1 MPKIPRYQRFSSY
14 QNCYEYHYQE
24 MDRDITKT
32 DTSYSKIILELWC
45 GSGAYVRELAKQH
58 PENLYIGVD
67 SKSDRLCF
75 GADYCKEHHIDNT
88 KWLRSQVDHLSH
100 CFSKASIDEIRIT
113 FPDPRP
119 TRNRQKLTS
128 LKFQTIYKSIIKP
141 DGILHVKTDDK
152 DFFEYSKQILVE
164 GWMIIWECYENI
176 YAIDGLIEKKP
187 ELWIITYYESI
198 RLEQW
203 RTVYYLNSSYVTTSK

>member
-1 MPKIPRYQRFSSY
+1 MPKTTRYQRFFTY

-24 MDRDITKT
+24 IDRDIIETEK
-32 DTSYSKIILELWC
+32 YSKVILELWC
-45 GSGAYVRELAKQH
+45 GSGAYVRELARQH

-75 GADYCKEHHIDNT
+75 GADYCKEHNIDNT
-88 KWLRSQVDHLSH
+88 KRLRSQIDHLSH
-100 CFSKASIDEIRIT
+100 CFSKASIDEIWIT

-119 TRNRQKLTS
+119 TRDRQKLS
-128 LKFQTIYKSIIKP
+128 SPKFQLIYKSLLKPNGIIH
-141 DGILHVKTDDK
+141 LKTDDK
-152 DFFEYSKQILVE
+152 DFFEYSKKALHE
-164 GWMIIWECYENI
+164 GWMIIWDYFENV
-176 YAIDGLIEKKP
+176 YAIDWLIEKKP

-203 RTVYYLNSSYVTTSK
+203 RHVYYLNAYYDSTSR